1 MARLIGPPPSPS
13 ISADWGPMEATL
25 RIDDLIVRWRSGDE
39 VARDT
44 LVTLL
49 HPELRAIASA
59 QLRRERDVS
68 FSSGDLINDAIL
80 RLVRMG
86 RIDIADRAHI
96 IALAARLM
104 RNILVDHAR
113 QKGTDKRHH
122 QKVELNPDIDG
133 EQRIDLI
140 ALETA
145 LKRLGAIDM
154 QLADLVEMRYFG
166 GMALG
171 DIAQVTTLSE
181 ATLKRRWR
189 VARAWLADALENP
202 IDG

>member
-1 MARLIGPPPSPS
+1 MNAS
-13 ISADWGPMEATL
+13 L
-25 RIDDLIVRWRSGDE
+25 RIDDLILRWKGGDAE
-39 VARDT
+39 ARDR

-49 HPELRAIASA
+49 HPELRTIASA
-59 QLRRERDVS
+59 QLRRERNVS
-68 FSSGDLINDAIL
+68 FSSGDLVNDAIL
-80 RLVRMG
+80 RLVRLG

-113 QKGTDKRHH
+113 AKQTDKRAHL
-122 QKVELNPDIDG
+122 KVELNPDIDG
-133 EQRIDLI
+133 EQRVDLI

-154 QLADLVEMRYFG
+154 QLADIIEMRYFG

-171 DIAQVTTLSE
+171 DIAEVTGLSE

-189 VARAWLADALENP
+189 TARAWLADALENP
-202 IDG
+202 IDV

>member
-1 MARLIGPPPSPS
+1 MNAS
-13 ISADWGPMEATL
+13 L
-25 RIDDLIVRWRSGDE
+25 RIDDLIVRWKGGDAA
-39 VARDT
+39 ARDN

-49 HPELRAIASA
+49 HPELRTIASA
-59 QLRRERDVS
+59 QLRRERNVS
-68 FSSGDLINDAIL
+68 FSSGDLVNDAIL
-80 RLVRMG
+80 RLVRLG

-113 QKGTDKRHH
+113 AKQTDKRAHL
-122 QKVELNPDIDG
+122 KVELNPDIDG
-133 EQRIDLI
+133 EQRVDLI
-140 ALETA
+140 ALEPA

-154 QLADLVEMRYFG
+154 QLADIIEMRYFG

-171 DIAQVTTLSE
+171 DIAEVTCLSE

-189 VARAWLADALENP
+189 TARAWLADALENP

>member
-1 MARLIGPPPSPS
+1 M
-13 ISADWGPMEATL
+13 DATL
-25 RIDDLIVRWRSGDE
+25 RIDELIVRWRSGDE
-39 VARDT
+39 TARDT

-49 HPELRAIASA
+49 HPELKAIASA
-59 QLRRERDVS
+59 QLRRERHVS

-86 RIDIADRAHI
+86 RIDIADRAHM
-96 IALAARLM
+96 IALASRLM

-145 LKRLGAIDM
+145 LKRLGVIDM
-154 QLADLVEMRYFG
+154 QLAELVEMRYFG
-166 GMALG
+166 GMAMG
-171 DIAQVTTLSE
+171 DIAQVTGLSE

-189 VARAWLADALENP
+189 VARAWLGYALENP

>member
-1 MARLIGPPPSPS
+1 MNAS
-13 ISADWGPMEATL
+13 L
-25 RIDDLIVRWRSGDE
+25 RIDDLILRWKGGDAE
-39 VARDT
+39 ARDR

-49 HPELRAIASA
+49 HPELRTIASA
-59 QLRRERDVS
+59 QLRRERNVS
-68 FSSGDLINDAIL
+68 FSSGDLVNDAIL
-80 RLVRMG
+80 RLVRLG

-113 QKGTDKRHH
+113 SKRTDKRAHL
-122 QKVELNPDIDG
+122 KVELNPDIDG
-133 EQRIDLI
+133 EQRVDLI

-154 QLADLVEMRYFG
+154 QLADIIEMRYFG

-171 DIAQVTTLSE
+171 DIAEVTGLSE

-189 VARAWLADALENP
+189 TARAWLADALENP
-202 IDG
+202 IDV